1 MLPLKLSI
9 TGLYSYQKKQTID
22 FEELTNVGLFGI
34 FGAVGS
40 GKSSILEA
48 IGFVLYGETE
58 RLNSRDKRSYNMLNL
73 KSDRANIEFE
83 FLNFEER
90 KFKFVA
96 DWKRNKKRFEETTT
110 IERLAY
116 EWKEEEWVPMTS
128 ADATALIGLTYEN
141 FRRTIIIPQG
151 KFKEFLDLKGKDRSD
166 MMKEIFHLQRF
177 DLASKVASAQS
188 AARTQLD
195 QVKGA
200 LSGFEA
206 ISKETIS
213 ALEVEVVAANRELQ
227 TNKTELELVETELQK
242 MTTLK
247 TNFEDLEKKK
257 TLLATFIE
265 QKPKMDA
272 LQTEIDEFEIT
283 DKAFKGVLNELGYA
297 ITTLSKAKEQLLLLE
312 SSKKAVEESKKAD
325 QIVMEKLQPLFDQL
339 DNSKNKVSDLESIEK
354 IVGLQLEVAVVEKK
368 SKDIELLF
376 LESEKKESEL
386 KQNLSAIQTEL
397 GALKSKKL
405 DGNLLLEVGNWFTK
419 QEYLVEQL
427 TAKAT
432 RIKVIQDYLETQKT
446 LFTGLELPVDTWKT
460 VVEEKRELLSIEN
473 KTIMDTKTKLLVSK
487 ELANFAHNLHD
498 GENCPL
504 CGSLEHPHVMQA
516 EDVSEQLAV
525 VEATILKLEN
535 NEIEIAATEKK
546 AFKIENDITHA
557 VEQLRLTVIDKEAL
571 ESDSKIHLS
580 KFIWTA
586 FSATDDAGFLAKK
599 LEQQVI
605 EKSISETEK
614 REKDTRTLQEQ
625 LAEQLK
631 VQSANKG
638 TIANEKASK
647 SGAIANE
654 LSQLKVLAF
663 ADYAQTD
670 IAIIRDEK
678 TKLHL
683 ENSRVASEYKLKS
696 DATVLQDKEL
706 AGIEANL
713 KLISEQVVSNEQ
725 LVLETQKKITEL
737 LQTHQLDSIDAVQ
750 LILSKTWDI
759 EIEKARTKQFTV
771 DLKVAENAVA
781 ESEKL
786 VVNQS
791 FDSKVFEDKR
801 ILVAEVKLKFETQL
815 GKLSTLQDNLKRSNA
830 SLLEKAT
837 LLAQFEVLNTRSTN
851 LGTLANM
858 FNASG
863 FVNYVSSIYL
873 QNLADVANVRFHRM
887 TKNQLSLTINNSNE
901 FEVIDYLNDGASRS
915 VKTLSGGQGFQAS
928 LCLALALAESV
939 QSLNKNDKNFFFI
952 DEGFG
957 TQDPESVA
965 VVFETLQSLY
975 KENRI
980 VGIISHVA
988 ELQER
993 IPRSINVIKDEE
1005 KGSVV
1010 TESWN

>member
-9 TGLYSYQKKQTID
+9 SGLYSYQKKQTID
-22 FEELTNVGLFGI
+22 FEELTNAGLFGI

-128 ADATALIGLTYEN
+128 ADATVLIGLTYEN

-177 DLASKVASAQS
+177 DLASKVATAQS

-195 QVKGA
+195 QLKGA

-213 ALEVEVVAANRELQ
+213 ALEEEVEVANTELQ
-227 TNKTELELVETELQK
+227 TNKTELELVETEFQK

-257 TLLATFIE
+257 SLLSTFIE

-272 LQTEIDEFEIT
+272 LQTEIDTFEIT
-283 DKAFKGVLNELGYA
+283 DKAFKVVLNELGA
-297 ITTLSKAKEQLLLLE
+297 ANITLSKAKEQLVLLE
-312 SSKKAVEESKKAD
+312 SNKKGVEESRKAN
-325 QIVMEKLQPLFDQL
+325 QTVMEQLQPLFDQL
-339 DNSKNKVSDLESIEK
+339 ETSKNKVSDLESIEK
-354 IVGLQLEVAVVEKK
+354 IVGLQLEVALIEKK
-368 SKDIELLF
+368 SKASELLF
-376 LESEKKESEL
+376 LESEKKEIEL
-386 KQNLSAIQTEL
+386 KKELATIQTEL
-397 GALKSKKL
+397 VALKSKKL
-405 DGNLLLEVGNWFTK
+405 DGNVLGELGNWFTK
-419 QEYLVEQL
+419 QESLVEQL
-427 TAKAT
+427 TTKAT
-432 RIKVIQDYLETQKT
+432 RISVIQDYLEKQKV
-446 LFTGLELPVDTWKT
+446 LFSELDLPVETWKT
-460 VVEEKRELLSIEN
+460 VLDTKREQLSKEN
-473 KTIMDTKTKLLVSK
+473 KTVLATKTKLLVSK
-487 ELANFAHNLHD
+487 ELAHFAHNLHD

-516 EDVSEQLAV
+516 EDVSDQLAV

-535 NEIEIAATEKK
+535 SEKEIALLEKK
-546 AFKIENDITHA
+546 AFKIENDSTHA

-580 KFIWTA
+580 KFIWAA
-586 FSATDDAGFLAKK
+586 FSATDNPGFLAKK
-599 LEQQVI
+599 QEQQII
-605 EKSISETEK
+605 EKAISETEK
-614 REKDTRTLQEQ
+614 KEKDTRTLQEQ

-631 VQSANKG
+631 VQSTNKG
-638 TIANEKASK
+638 NIANEKAAI
-647 SGAIANE
+647 SGAITNE
-654 LSQLKVLAF
+654 LSQLKVLDF
-663 ADYAQTD
+663 AVYAQTD
-670 IAIIRDEK
+670 IAVIRDKK

-683 ENSRVASEYKLKS
+683 ENSRIASEYKLKS
-696 DATVLQDKEL
+696 DAIVLQDKEL
-706 AGIEANL
+706 AGIEASL
-713 KLISEQVVSNEQ
+713 KLISDQVVSNEQ
-725 LVLETQKKITEL
+725 LVLEIQKKITTL

-750 LILSKTWDI
+750 AILSKTWDI
-759 EIEKARTKQFTV
+759 EVEKARAKQFAV
-771 DLKVAENAVA
+771 DLKVAENAVI

-786 VVNQS
+786 VMNER
-791 FDSKVFEDKR
+791 FDSTIFEDKR
-801 ILVAEVKLKFETQL
+801 ILVAEGKLKFETQL
-815 GKLSTLQDNLKRSNA
+815 GKLSTLQDNLKRINA
-830 SLLEKAT
+830 SLVEKAA

-851 LGTLANM
+851 LATLANM

-887 TKNQLSLTINNSNE
+887 TKNQLSLTINTSNE

-965 VVFETLQSLY
+965 IVFETLQSLY

-1005 KGSVV
+1005 HGSVV
-1010 TESWN
+1010 RESWR

>member
-22 FEELTNVGLFGI
+22 FEELTNAGLFGI

-40 GKSSILEA
+40 GKSSVLEA

-177 DLASKVASAQS
+177 DLASKVATAQS

-195 QVKGA
+195 QLKGA
-200 LSGFEA
+200 LSGFDA

-213 ALEVEVVAANRELQ
+213 ALEVELAEANTELQ
-227 TNKTELELVETELQK
+227 TNKTELELVETEFQK

-257 TLLATFIE
+257 NLLSTFIE

-272 LQTEIDEFEIT
+272 LQTEIDTFEIT
-283 DKAFKGVLNELGYA
+283 DKAFKVVINELGSA
-297 ITTLSKAKEQLLLLE
+297 NTTLFKAIEQFRLLE
-312 SSKKAVEESKKAD
+312 SNKKGVEESKKVN
-325 QIVMEKLQPLFDQL
+325 QTVMEQLQQKFDQL
-339 DNSKNKVSDLESIEK
+339 ETSKNKVSDLESIEK
-354 IVGLQLEVAVVEKK
+354 IVGLQLEVALIEKK
-368 SKDIELLF
+368 SKASELLF
-376 LESEKKESEL
+376 LESEKKETEL
-386 KQNLSAIQTEL
+386 KKDLTTIQL
-397 GALKSKKL
+397 DLVALKSKKL
-405 DGNLLLEVGNWFTK
+405 DGDVLLDVGNWFTK
-419 QEYLVEQL
+419 QESLVEQL
-427 TAKAT
+427 TAKAK
-432 RIKVIQDYLETQKT
+432 RISVIQDYLEKQKV
-446 LFTGLELPVDTWKT
+446 LFSELELPVETWKT
-460 VVEEKRELLSIEN
+460 VLDTKREQLSIEN
-473 KTIMDTKTKLLVSK
+473 KIVLATKTKLLVSK
-487 ELANFAHNLHD
+487 ELAQFAHNLHD

-516 EDVSEQLAV
+516 EDVTDQLTIA
-525 VEATILKLEN
+525 EAMISKLEN
-535 NEIEIAATEKK
+535 SEKEIALLEKK
-546 AFKIENDITHA
+546 AFKIENDSTHA
-557 VEQLRLTVIDKEAL
+557 VEQLQLTVIDKEAL

-580 KFIWTA
+580 KFIWA
-586 FSATDDAGFLAKK
+586 VFSAADNAGFLAKK
-599 LEQQVI
+599 QEQQII
-605 EKSISETEK
+605 EKAISETEK
-614 REKDTRTLQEQ
+614 KEKDTRTLQEQ

-631 VQSANKG
+631 VQSTNKG
-638 TIANEKASK
+638 NIANEKASI
-647 SGAIANE
+647 SGGITNE

-663 ADYAQTD
+663 ADYAQSD
-670 IAIIRDEK
+670 IAIIRNEK

-683 ENSRVASEYKLKS
+683 ENSRIASEYKLKS
-696 DATVLQDKEL
+696 DAIVLQDKEL
-706 AGIEANL
+706 AGIEASL
-713 KLISEQVVSNEQ
+713 KLISEQVVSNEK
-725 LVLETQKKITEL
+725 LVLETQNKITEL
-737 LQTHQLDSIDAVQ
+737 LQTHQLDSIDTVQ
-750 LILSKTWDI
+750 SILSKTWDI
-759 EIEKARTKQFTV
+759 ELEKARTKQFTV
-771 DLKVAENAVA
+771 DLKVAESAVI

-786 VVNQS
+786 VMNER
-791 FDSKVFEDKR
+791 FDSTIFEDKR
-801 ILVAEVKLKFETQL
+801 ILVAEGKLKFETQL
-815 GKLSTLQDNLKRSNA
+815 GKLSTLQDNLKRINA
-830 SLLEKAT
+830 SLVEKAA
-837 LLAQFEVLNTRSTN
+837 LLAHFEVLNTRSTN
-851 LGTLANM
+851 LVTLANM

-887 TKNQLSLTINNSNE
+887 TKNQLSLTINSSNE

-965 VVFETLQSLY
+965 IVFETLQSLY

-993 IPRSINVIKDEE
+993 IPRSINVIKEE
-1005 KGSVV
+1005 QKGSLVS
-1010 TESWN
+1010 ESWS